1 MESCLSHLG
10 AKPVPKKDP
19 FDWPAQNRADLMNLQ
34 VLNPQNDGVH
44 TRTQHYRQRTRQQSS
59 NLQT

>member
-1 MESCLSHLG
+1 ME